1 MAREMCFGKN
11 VSFKAS
17 NIQIV
22 QEYMNKTKKNFSQTV
37 NIILQEWD
45 TFSIIIMKWK
55 QEQATIDGLK
65 HIDDMKKA
73 EVIKK

>member
-1 MAREMCFGKN
+1 MCFGKN

-37 NIILQEWD
+37 NVILQEWD
-45 TFSIIIMKWK
+45 KFSIIIMKWK
-55 QEQATIDGLK
+55 QDAETKDQLEKFDQ
-65 HIDDMKKA
+65 MKKSK
-73 EVIKK
+73 VIKK